1 MTRWS
6 PYLVPGLVGGAIVAT
21 ALVATT
27 GGDGTRTTTVAV
39 PPATR
44 AASATSGAALSASEL
59 YRRAAPGVVY
69 VRTPRGSGAGF
80 EVDRRGYIA
89 TNAHVVDGASR
100 VTVALGAG
108 GRGQRIPARV
118 IGADR
123 STDVAVLK
131 VDPGGAA
138 LHPLGFAD
146 SSAVAV
152 GDATFAIGNPFGL
165 DRTLTTGVVSAVAR
179 RISAPNGFSIGQA
192 IQTDAA
198 LNPGNSG
205 GPLLDDRGQVIGI
218 NSQITAGSSVNA
230 SQASNSGIGFA
241 VPSNTAK
248 RVVAALIQGRKVQH
262 AYLGVGGVTVDASIS
277 QLRVGVDH
285 GVLVDSVTPG
295 GPADRAGLRAGTRTV
310 PLNGATLHLG
320 GDVIL
325 AVGGRPVA
333 SSDDLATA
341 IEAHRPSERVAVLVW
356 RDGRR
361 QTVSVTLGD
370 QPAQARTGA

>member
-1 MTRWS
+1 
-6 PYLVPGLVGGAIVAT
+6 V
-21 ALVATT
+21 
-27 GGDGTRTTTVAV
+27 
-39 PPATR
+39 
-44 AASATSGAALSASEL
+44 
-59 YRRAAPGVVY
+59 
-69 VRTPRGSGAGF
+69 
-80 EVDRRGYIA
+80 
-89 TNAHVVDGASR
+89 
-100 VTVALGAG
+100 
-108 GRGQRIPARV
+108 
-118 IGADR
+118 
-123 STDVAVLK
+123 
-131 VDPGGAA
+131 A

-146 SSAVAV
+146 SSTVAV

-179 RISAPNGFSIGQA
+179 RISAPNGFSIGHA

-218 NSQITAGSSVNA
+218 NSQITTGSAVNA
-230 SQASNSGIGFA
+230 SQTSNSGIGFA

-262 AYLGVGGVTVDASIS
+262 PYLGVGGVTVDASLS

-285 GVLVDSVTPG
+285 GVLVDSVAPG
-295 GPADRAGLRAGTRTV
+295 SPANRAGLRAGTRTV
-310 PLNGATLHLG
+310 PLNGAALHLG

-325 AVGGRPVA
+325 AVGGRSVA

-341 IEAHRPSERVAVLVW
+341 IEARRPSERVDVLVW